1 MEGHTKVMNSMKFIQ
16 KIPKHK
22 TVTYAGFIEDIHP
35 QKDEPRRMRL
45 TEEGN
50 ILGYDDKKSTEMSG
64 SETTKI
70 LVNSVISTTGARFG

>member
-1 MEGHTKVMNSMKFIQ
+1 M
-16 KIPKHK
+16 
-22 TVTYAGFIEDIHP
+22 EDIHP

-45 TEEGN
+45 TAEGN